1 LEKTGH
7 PKKITGHHDLHLRGQ
22 SEDEADPDMTIIPFA
37 EVVEAV
43 LIVDDEPT
51 LKFPLF

>member
-1 LEKTGH
+1 
-7 PKKITGHHDLHLRGQ
+7 
-22 SEDEADPDMTIIPFA
+22 MTIIPFA

-51 LKFPLF
+51 VRALVMTAIEAANSVGNL